1 MHKVY
6 RYVVHG
12 KNGCEWVDVD
22 WKLVI
27 VGGNGL
33 KMSESGLEVGG
44 SRWDWMGVGGSEWE
58 WIGLGG
64 SMV

>member
-1 MHKVY
+1 M
-6 RYVVHG
+6 
-12 KNGCEWVDVD
+12 D

-33 KMSESGLEVGG
+33 KMSESGLEVVG

-58 WIGLGG
+58 WIGVGG